1 MTLTSQILDILE
13 TFLRPFAAP
22 SRKAASKQSV
32 RKQEKR
38 MAKRRGGALRLLGA
52 GFVAGIGA
60 ALGAYFV
67 IRLRQRE
74 ITRYV
79 YISGAEIPNKDEQ
92 NTRAAS

>member
-1 MTLTSQILDILE
+1 MTLTSQILEILE
-13 TFLRPFAAP
+13 TFLRPFSAP
-22 SRKAASKQSV
+22 SRKAARKKTV
-32 RKQEKR
+32 RKKEKKVAR
-38 MAKRRGGALRLLGA
+38 RRGGVLRLLGA

-79 YISGAEIPNKDEQ
+79 YLAGTEIPNEDE
-92 NTRAAS
+92 

>member
-22 SRKAASKQSV
+22 RRKASGKQSV
-32 RKQEKR
+32 RKQEKKVAR
-38 MAKRRGGALRLLGA
+38 RRGGALRLLGA
-52 GFVAGIGA
+52 GFVASIGA

-79 YISGAEIPNKDEQ
+79 YLANHEIPNKDE
-92 NTRAAS
+92 